1 MEITK
6 IAGVIHFNGADDI
19 VNTFKKYNLQHGVS
33 ERVIFTINDFIENS
47 IDKMNY
53 DTAEY
58 LTKLAF
64 ELTNNNK
71 YKVQLMKIKAL
82 RGVKNET
89 R

>member
-1 MEITK
+1 
-6 IAGVIHFNGADDI
+6 
-19 VNTFKKYNLQHGVS
+19 
-33 ERVIFTINDFIENS
+33 
-47 IDKMNY
+47 MNY